1 MDKSN
6 PIIERARFLGFYSS
20 NLDEFYRVRVSDI
33 RRRVM
38 LHREVGV
45 EPEARRLLR
54 QIQRRTVDLN
64 LEFEFAHQDI
74 IRTLAK
80 HHIFLESEEQL
91 TDVHRE
97 SLKRYFHSNIRKFV
111 CPIVISDKVNLGRL
125 SPTTRPTWWPSCER
139 LIITFIH

>member
-45 EPEARRLLR
+45 EPEARRLLI
-54 QIQRRTVDLN
+54 QIQRRTVELN

-80 HHIFLESEEQL
+80 HDIF
-91 TDVHRE
+91 
-97 SLKRYFHSNIRKFV
+97 F
-111 CPIVISDKVNLGRL
+111 GA
-125 SPTTRPTWWPSCER
+125 
-139 LIITFIH
+139 